1 MNETY
6 SNVYCCTGSWNLS
19 SLLWS
24 DTRMAKLNHVKEME
38 ILNRNFMDDVVSFNE
53 YKEKANS
60 ILNDTPDEMKVK
72 VANAALFVSLAVH

>member
-1 MNETY
+1 
-6 SNVYCCTGSWNLS
+6 
-19 SLLWS
+19 
-24 DTRMAKLNHVKEME
+24 ME
-38 ILNRNFMDDVVSFNE
+38 ILNRNFMDEAVSFNE

>member
-1 MNETY
+1 
-6 SNVYCCTGSWNLS
+6 
-19 SLLWS
+19 
-24 DTRMAKLNHVKEME
+24 MAKLNHVKEME

-72 VANAALFVSLAVH
+72 VANAALFVSLSVH